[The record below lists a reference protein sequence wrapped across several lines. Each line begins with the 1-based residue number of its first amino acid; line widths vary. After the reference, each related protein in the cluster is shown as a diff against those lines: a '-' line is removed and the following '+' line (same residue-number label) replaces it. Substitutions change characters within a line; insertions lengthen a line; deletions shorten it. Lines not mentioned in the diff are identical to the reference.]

1 MTTWTYEQAEPT
13 STYLVTLQIGMYER
27 HRLAKNGGPD
37 ARGAAGSA
45 ARATSTT
52 TSAASRR

>member
-13 STYLVTLQIGMYER
+13 STYLVTLQIGVYDR
-27 HRLAKNGGPD
+27 HRMAKNGVEMFSVLPD
-37 ARGAAGSA
+37 RL
-45 ARATSTT
+45 RQHSTT